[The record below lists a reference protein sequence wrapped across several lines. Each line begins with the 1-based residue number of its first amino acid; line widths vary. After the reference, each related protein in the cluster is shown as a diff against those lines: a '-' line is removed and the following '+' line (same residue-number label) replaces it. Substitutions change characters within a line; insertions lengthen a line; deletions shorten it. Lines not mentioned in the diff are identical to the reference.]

1 MNHAKKIFLTLLLLL
16 LIAFKASAAADNT
29 VLVVELR
36 DGSATNFLL
45 ADKPKVTFTA
55 EQMNIVS
62 CAFSMEFD
70 RADVKNF
77 HFVNDD
83 ATSVEAPMEPNAKV
97 EGNTLMLSGIDDG
110 TAIVIYNTSGLPVKH
125 AVAVGGNCTVSLD
138 DIASGLYIVT
148 FNNTTFKFLKK

>member
-1 MNHAKKIFLTLLLLL
+1 MKHLRRLLIVLLLLV
-16 LIAFKASAAADNT
+16 AFKASAAADNT
-29 VLVVELR
+29 SLVVELR
-36 DGSATNFLL
+36 DGSTTNFLL

-62 CAFSMEFD
+62 SAFSMEFD

-83 ATSVEAPMEPNAKV
+83 ATSVEAPMEPDAKV
-97 EGNTLMLSGIDDG
+97 EGNTLILSGIDDG

-125 AVAVGGNCTVSLD
+125 VVAVGGNCTVSLD
-138 DIASGLYIVT
+138 GLAAGVYIVT
-148 FNNTTFKFLKK
+148 FKNTTFKFLKK

>member
-1 MNHAKKIFLTLLLLL
+1 MKYLRRLLTMLLLLV
-16 LIAFKASAAADNT
+16 AFKASATADNT

-36 DGSATNFLL
+36 DGNTANFLL
-45 ADKPKVTFTA
+45 ADKPKITFTA
-55 EQMNIVS
+55 QQMNIVS
-62 CAFSMEFD
+62 ESFSMEFD
-70 RADVKNF
+70 RSDVKNF
-77 HFVNDD
+77 HFVKDD
-83 ATSVEAPMEPNAKV
+83 ATSVEAPVEPNAKV
-97 EGNTLMLSGIDDG
+97 EGNTLMLSDIDDG

>member
-1 MNHAKKIFLTLLLLL
+1 MKYLRRLLTMLLLLV
-16 LIAFKASAAADNT
+16 AFKASATADNT

-36 DGSATNFLL
+36 DGNTANFLL
-45 ADKPKVTFTA
+45 ADKLKITFTA
-55 EQMNIVS
+55 EQMNVVS

-70 RADVKNF
+70 RVDVKNF

-83 ATSVEAPMEPNAKV
+83 ATSVEAPVEPNAKV
-97 EGNTLMLSGIDDG
+97 EGNTLMLSDIDDG

-125 AVAVGGNCTVSLD
+125 TVAVGGNCTVSLD